1 MSLPKISASDAQ
13 LLMTKGALLIDIRGQ
28 DEFARENITGAK
40 NIPLSEIGGQ
50 KFGANHNAIIFQC
63 KTGMRTSM
71 NAPSLAQTAQC
82 DAFILDGGI
91 DAWKAAG
98 LPANTNRKMP
108 IELMRQMQIAA
119 GSLALLGVVLGFAV
133 NPAFYALSGA
143 IGAGLLFSG
152 LSGTCAMV
160 NVLKLMPW
168 NRALRT

>member
-13 LLMTKGALLIDIRGQ
+13 LLIAKGALLIDIRSQ
-28 DEFARENITGAK
+28 DEFARENISGAK
-40 NIPLSEIGGQ
+40 NIPLPEIAGRQLGE
-50 KFGANHNAIIFQC
+50 NHNAVIFQC

-71 NAPSLAQTAQC
+71 NAPALAQSAQC

-91 DAWKAAG
+91 DAWKTAG
-98 LPANTNRKMP
+98 LPVIINRKMP

-119 GSLALLGVVLGFAV
+119 GSLALLGVILGFAI
-133 NPAFYALSGA
+133 NPLFYVLSGA

-152 LSGTCAMV
+152 VSGTCAMV

>member
-13 LLMTKGALLIDIRGQ
+13 LLIATGALLVDIRGL
-28 DEFARENITGAK
+28 DEFARENISGAK
-40 NIPLSEIGGQ
+40 NVPFSEIGDQ
-50 KFGANHNAIIFQC
+50 KLGANHSAVIFQC
-63 KTGMRTSM
+63 KTGTRTSM
-71 NAPSLAQTAQC
+71 NAPALAQTTQC
-82 DAFILDGGI
+82 ETFILDGGI

-98 LPANTNRKMP
+98 LPVNTNHKMP

-119 GSLALLGVVLGFAV
+119 GSLALLGVVFGFAF

-152 LSGTCAMV
+152 ISGTCAMV

-168 NRALRT
+168 NRALRS